1 MTIDQVETSEG
12 ATKGLLVTEAAVEKV
27 LEVRLEEDE
36 PEKLGLRV
44 QIIGVN
50 GPEFSYDLSFEALM
64 TH

>member
-12 ATKGLLVTEAAVEKV
+12 ATKGLLFTEAAVEKV

-44 QIIGVN
+44 QIRERVIFGLASVK
-50 GPEFSYDLSFEALM
+50 DR
-64 TH
+64 